1 MSVSAAPNHT
11 SLDQMFLQRIEEIIS
26 REKWLAGDP
35 MRDIQ
40 KHTHTAP
47 DTPAAAPEALHAAAE
62 APATSLQPPPPRT
75 LTLGRSPTVLILMLV
90 VLILF
95 LVILIVY
102 LVTL

>member
-1 MSVSAAPNHT
+1 MSAHSHNHT

-40 KHTHTAP
+40 KH
-47 DTPAAAPEALHAAAE
+47 AAPEPITPDVTAAASK
-62 APATSLQPPPPRT
+62 PVGPPQKPLSL
-75 LTLGRSPTVLILMLV
+75 GGSPTVLILMLV

-95 LVILIVY
+95 LVVLIVY
-102 LVTL
+102 IMTL